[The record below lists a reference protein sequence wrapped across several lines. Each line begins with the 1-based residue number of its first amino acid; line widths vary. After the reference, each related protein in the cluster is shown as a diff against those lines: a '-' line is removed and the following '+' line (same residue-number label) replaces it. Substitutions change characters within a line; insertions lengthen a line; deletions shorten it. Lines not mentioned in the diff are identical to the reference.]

1 MNDAGP
7 VSDLAEMLA
16 RMSPVLDERAWAFAV
31 LDEGAR
37 VSADSF
43 AVVREE
49 EGTSAILPASGNAP
63 RFARI
68 TLTVHSDLEAVGL
81 TAAVSSALAA
91 EGIACNVIAG
101 FHHDHLF
108 VPWNRRMEALDVLEA
123 LSHDARR

>member
-1 MNDAGP
+1 
-7 VSDLAEMLA
+7 MLA
-16 RMSPVLDERAWAFAV
+16 GMSPVLDERAWAFAV
-31 LDEGAR
+31 LDEGERA
-37 VSADSF
+37 SPDSF
-43 AVVREE
+43 AVVREKD
-49 EGTSAILPASGNAP
+49 GTSAILPASGNAP
-63 RFARI
+63 GFARI

-108 VPWNRRMEALDVLEA
+108 VPWNRRMEALDVLDA

>member
-1 MNDAGP
+1 VNDAGP

-16 RMSPVLDERAWAFAV
+16 GMSPVLDERAWAFAL

-43 AVVREE
+43 AVVREN

-108 VPWNRRMEALDVLEA
+108 VPWNRRMKALDVLDA
-123 LSHDARR
+123 LSDDARR